1 MSNAV
6 LVTGGTG
13 FIGRAVAHA
22 LRQADRTAIALGQA
36 DGDIRD
42 PQTLTVYRRTEFASV
57 IHTAGRTFVPE
68 SWKDPVGFVDTN
80 LLGTLRVLEFCRAT
94 GARMVYL
101 SAYLYGL
108 PERLPIAE
116 TAQLRPNNPYA
127 HSKYLAEQACRFYAG
142 NYGVA
147 VTIIR
152 PFNVYGPGQSEK
164 FLIPTIWSQIAG
176 GKRIEMLDLE
186 PRRDYVFLT
195 DLVEAILA
203 AEKHRPDGCETY
215 NVGSGVS
222 HSVAEIVAVAQSVAG
237 TNLPVSSRDARRE
250 NEIEDVVAD
259 ISAANRALDWRPRHR
274 LSNGL
279 KICWQDFMTQTALAS
294 ATTKLAAR

>member
-1 MSNAV
+1 MSDTV

-13 FIGRAVAHA
+13 FIGRTVAYA
-22 LRQADRTAIALGQA
+22 LREAGRTVMAPGRAN
-36 DGDIRD
+36 GDIRD
-42 PQTLTVYRRTEFASV
+42 PQTLAAYHGTDIASV

-68 SWKDPVGFVDTN
+68 SWKDPAGFVDTN
-80 LLGTLRVLEFCRAT
+80 LLGTLRVLELCRAT

-101 SAYLYGL
+101 SAYLYGQ

-116 TAQLRPNNPYA
+116 TARLRPNNPYA
-127 HSKYLAEQACRFYAG
+127 HSKYLAEQACRFHAD

-195 DLVEAILA
+195 DLIEAILA

-237 TNLPVSSRDARRE
+237 TDLPVSSRGVRRE

-259 ISAANRALDWRPRHR
+259 ISAANRIFGWRPRHR
-274 LSNGL
+274 LSDGL
-279 KICWQDFMTQTALAS
+279 KICWQDFTARTALA
-294 ATTKLAAR
+294 APDAKLAAR